1 MATLENSN
9 VVLINTHSP
18 KQCAGEYCTIH
29 NRSLH
34 HMRGWPQHWRS
45 DRGIMERVN
54 PFGGACP
61 DPDSP
66 WPRRSSQW
74 VHGCIINPI
83 GGSIGMCVPWN
94 YAGEP
99 ATFMNKHIIITKSGL
114 LFYMD
119 DVFTF
124 SDDNT
129 PTYIG
134 QADQDTLCRYWPE
147 K

>member
-9 VVLINTHSP
+9 VSLINTHSH

-66 WPRRSSQW
+66 WPKGSSQW

-83 GGSIGMCVPWN
+83 SGAGMCDPWT
-94 YAGEP
+94 YDGEP
-99 ATFMNKHIIITKSGL
+99 ATFISEQVIVTKSGN
-114 LFYMD
+114 LFLMVSVD
-119 DVFTF
+119 Q
-124 SDDNT
+124 
-129 PTYIG
+129 PILYIG
-134 QADQDTLCRYWPE
+134 RANSHTLRRFWPE